1 MNLCSD
7 QLPKSYVCVFL
18 HVEPEAA
25 VNPGGNLL
33 LTQVETIRNL
43 RHFLDKDISLVLK
56 EHPSMFVQPSSKIVD
71 SHLIYRSDFFFNLI
85 ESLPNVSWLSP
96 DYPNKLIFED
106 ALGSFSMGGSVCF
119 ESYLNSCP
127 CILSNYSPVS
137 LLDGS
142 FSLEK
147 YIKSNKRISSSSLVE
162 ARQLLSSFSPKSKF
176 EMILAQTIPGSPNGS
191 TMLAYSP
198 TTSEVASSSLS
209 LSQYIVDYIS
219 YQ

>member
-1 MNLCSD
+1 MH
-7 QLPKSYVCVFL
+7 VCVFL

-33 LTQVETIRNL
+33 LTSVETIRKL
-43 RHFLDKDISLVLK
+43 RHLLDMDISIVLK

-71 SHLIYRSDFFFNLI
+71 SHQIYRSDFFFNLI
-85 ESLPNVSWLSP
+85 DSLPNVSWVSP
-96 DYPNKLIFED
+96 DYSNKLIFENVL
-106 ALGSFSMGGSVCF
+106 ASFSMGGSVCF
-119 ESYLNSCP
+119 ESYLNNCP

-137 LLDGS
+137 LLYGS

-147 YIKSNKRISSSSLVE
+147 YLQSNEQITVSSLLE
-162 ARQLLSSFSPKSKF
+162 ARKKLSSLDSKSKF
-176 EMILAQTIPGSPNGS
+176 EMILSHTIPGSPNGS

-198 TTSEVASSSLS
+198 TSEEVASSSLS

-219 YQ
+219 NQ